1 MMIPQDRY
9 YTKGH
14 QWVKIDEAIVAVGV
28 TEPILR
34 KLSPLVSIDLPD
46 KDEEMKAELPYG
58 ELEGLQETH
67 QLYPP
72 VEARVVD
79 VHEELLWNLD
89 KLAKDPYGKGWL
101 LKIRVHDPQ
110 ELKNLLS
117 ARAYREFCAQDLGEG
132 FADE

>member
-1 MMIPQDRY
+1 MIPEDRY

-14 QWVKIDEAIVAVGV
+14 VWVKIDETVVEVGV

-34 KLSPLVSIDLPD
+34 KVEPLISIDLPD
-46 KDEEMKAELPYG
+46 ADDEMKAELPFG
-58 ELEGLQETH
+58 ELEGLEETY

-72 VEARVVD
+72 VEARITEVNS
-79 VHEELLWNLD
+79 ELVWNLD
-89 KLAKDPYGKGWL
+89 KLSKDPYVAGWL

-117 ARAYREFCAQDLGEG
+117 PKAYEQVCAAEFGE
-132 FADE
+132 